1 VGACKCCIVSVFRPR
16 GGHASVMLS
25 GIITVN
31 ALLKALG
38 HVELLVR
45 AVFFEGVQVLHVLWS
60 HI

>member
-1 VGACKCCIVSVFRPR
+1 M
-16 GGHASVMLS
+16 MLS